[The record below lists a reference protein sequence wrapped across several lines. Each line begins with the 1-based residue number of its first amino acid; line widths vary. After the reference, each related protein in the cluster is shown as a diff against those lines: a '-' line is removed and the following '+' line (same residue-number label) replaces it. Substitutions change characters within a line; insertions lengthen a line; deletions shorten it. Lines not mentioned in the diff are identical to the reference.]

1 MKNPFLFILLFIVA
15 IGYSQSH
22 GISYQAVLLNPK
34 GEELPG
40 QNNSYSPLLDKEV
53 CLRFEI
59 RNSTNQLEY
68 QETISTKTDS
78 FGMVNLII
86 GTGNKTGGT
95 AVNLNAI
102 QWNTIPKK
110 LVVALDTE
118 GKCNTFI
125 EISNQDFTGV
135 PFAFSAQNAT
145 NITGVVPIT
154 NGGTSATTA
163 LDARINLGLG
173 NVNNT
178 SDDNKPISTAT
189 LTALNLKEDKA
200 NKSTDIIAD
209 ANSTVKYPSVKI
221 IKDYID
227 SQSSTGTVADATTT
241 SKGKIQLA
249 GDLTGTAIAPIISNN
264 AVTDAKVAFG
274 INPSKVGLGNV
285 DNTSDLNK
293 PISTVTQTALNLKE
307 DKANK
312 STDIVADAN
321 STIKYPSVKIIKDY
335 IDSQSSVGTVADAT
349 TTSKGKIQLAGD
361 LTGTAIAPIISNN
374 AVTDA
379 KVAFGINPS
388 KVGLGNVDNTSD
400 LNKPISTAT
409 QTALNLKEDKAN
421 KSIDIVADGN
431 STIKYPSVKLIKDYV
446 DGLTSSSRSVVDMA
460 TIEGAGTI
468 ASPFKVKDLGITT
481 TKITNSNVTYSKI
494 QNISATDKVLGRV
507 SAGSG
512 VIEEIA
518 TTGSGDV
525 VRSNSP
531 TFTGTVS
538 GIDNT
543 MIGLENV
550 DNTSDLNKPIST
562 ATQTALNLKED
573 KANKSTDIVADG
585 NSTIKYPSVK
595 LIKDYVDGLTSSSRA
610 VVDMATI
617 EGAGTIA
624 SPFKVKDLG
633 ITTTKIANSN
643 VTYSKIQNISA
654 TDKVLGRVSAGS
666 GVVEEI
672 ATTGS
677 GDVVRAI
684 SPTLVTPNLGT
695 PSSIQLTNGTG
706 LPLTTGVT
714 GVLPIAYGGTNATN
728 AANARTNL
736 GATTVGGNMF
746 TLVNPN
752 AITFPR
758 FNADNTV
765 SALDANSFRAAI
777 GAGSSNTNG
786 TVTSVAFSIGNS
798 GTDVNSA
805 VTNST
810 TTPEI
815 TLNIPTSSSLN
826 RGVLSS
832 TDWTTFNGKQNALTN
847 PVTGTGSVNTLSKFT
862 GTSTIGNSN
871 VSDDGTV
878 VAIATNATV
887 NGLSLGRGPGPV
899 EVNTVFG
906 LNALPSNTTGIM
918 NIALGRFTLNS
929 NTAGS
934 LNVAIGDSGLM
945 KNITGNYNIAIGTNS
960 LIENTIGMSN
970 IGIGDNSLSSVVS
983 GNSNV
988 AFGAN
993 GLNKISNDIGN
1004 TGIGVAT
1011 LSYLQSGSFNT
1022 ALGYLAG
1029 KSALDGPTMTST
1041 TNSIYI
1047 GANSKGLNATGSTN
1061 EIVIGNNAVGL
1072 GTNSAVLGN
1081 TATTKT
1087 AIYGNLLLGTST
1099 DTGAKLQ
1106 VNGAY
1111 TNASS
1116 NDEGMDTTIDFSLS
1130 NIAYTAATSNAI
1142 SITNIKDG
1150 GTYHLATTAT
1160 TVYDKVTF
1168 TVPAGFTLRD
1178 MGTTNRIN
1186 GNMHLYRFVVAGT
1199 NVFVTMASGN

>member
-1 MKNPFLFILLFIVA
+1 MKNPFLFIFLFVVA

-59 RNSTNQLEY
+59 RNTTNQLEY
-68 QETISTKTDS
+68 QETITTKTDS

-95 AVNLNAI
+95 AVNFNAI

-118 GKCNTFI
+118 GNCNTFI
-125 EISNQDFTGV
+125 EISNQNFTGV

-145 NITGVVPIT
+145 NITGVVPIN

-173 NVNNT
+173 NV
-178 SDDNKPISTAT
+178 
-189 LTALNLKEDKA
+189 
-200 NKSTDIIAD
+200 
-209 ANSTVKYPSVKI
+209 
-221 IKDYID
+221 
-227 SQSSTGTVADATTT
+227 
-241 SKGKIQLA
+241 
-249 GDLTGTAIAPIISNN
+249 
-264 AVTDAKVAFG
+264 
-274 INPSKVGLGNV
+274 

-293 PISTVTQTALNLKE
+293 PISTATQTALNLKE

-312 STDIVADAN
+312 STDIIADAN

-421 KSIDIVADGN
+421 KS
-431 STIKYPSVKLIKDYV
+431 
-446 DGLTSSSRSVVDMA
+446 
-460 TIEGAGTI
+460 
-468 ASPFKVKDLGITT
+468 
-481 TKITNSNVTYSKI
+481 
-494 QNISATDKVLGRV
+494 
-507 SAGSG
+507 
-512 VIEEIA
+512 
-518 TTGSGDV
+518 
-525 VRSNSP
+525 
-531 TFTGTVS
+531 
-538 GIDNT
+538 
-543 MIGLENV
+543 
-550 DNTSDLNKPIST
+550 
-562 ATQTALNLKED
+562 
-573 KANKSTDIVADG
+573 TDIVADG

-617 EGAGTIA
+617 EGAGIIA
-624 SPFKVKDLG
+624 SPFRVKDLG

-695 PSSIQLTNGTG
+695 PSSIQLTNGIG

-887 NGLSLGRGPGPV
+887 NGLSLGRGPGPI
-899 EVNTVFG
+899 ELNTVFG

-945 KNITGNYNIAIGTNS
+945 KNITGNYNIAIGTNC

-988 AFGAN
+988 AFGSY
-993 GLNKISNDIGN
+993 GLNKISSDNGN

-1022 ALGYLAG
+1022 ALGYHAG
-1029 KSALDGPTMTST
+1029 RSALDGPTMTST

-1047 GANSKGLNATGSTN
+1047 GVNSKGFNATGSTN

-1116 NDEGMDTTIDFSLS
+1116 NNEGMDTSIDFSLS

>member
-178 SDDNKPISTAT
+178 SDVNKPISTAT
-189 LTALNLKEDKA
+189 QTALNLKEDKA

-249 GDLTGTAIAPIISNN
+249 GDLTGTAIAPLISNN
-264 AVTDAKVAFG
+264 AITDAKVAYG

-285 DNTSDLNK
+285 DNTSD
-293 PISTVTQTALNLKE
+293 A
-307 DKANK
+307 
-312 STDIVADAN
+312 
-321 STIKYPSVKIIKDY
+321 
-335 IDSQSSVGTVADAT
+335 
-349 TTSKGKIQLAGD
+349 
-361 LTGTAIAPIISNN
+361 
-374 AVTDA
+374 
-379 KVAFGINPS
+379 
-388 KVGLGNVDNTSD
+388 
-400 LNKPISTAT
+400 NKPISTAA

-421 KSIDIVADGN
+421 KSIDISADAN
-431 STIKYPSVKLIKDYV
+431 SIIKYPSVKLIKDYV
-446 DGLTSSSRSVVDMA
+446 DGLTSSSRSVVDMT

-481 TKITNSNVTYSKI
+481 AKIANSNVTYSKI
-494 QNISATDKVLGRV
+494 QNVSATDKVLGRI

-512 VIEEIA
+512 VVEEIA

-525 VRSNSP
+525 VRSHSP
-531 TFTGTVS
+531 TFTGIVS

-543 MIGLENV
+543 MIGLGNV
-550 DNTSDLNKPIST
+550 DNTSDLNKPLST
-562 ATQTALNLKED
+562 AAQTALNLKED
-573 KANKSTDIVADG
+573 KANKSIDISADA
-585 NSTIKYPSVK
+585 NSIIKYPSVK
-595 LIKDYVDGLTSSSRA
+595 LIKDYVDGLTSSSRS
-610 VVDMATI
+610 VVDMTTI

-633 ITTTKIANSN
+633 ITTAKIANSN
-643 VTYSKIQNISA
+643 VTYSKIQNVSA
-654 TDKVLGRVSAGS
+654 TDKVLGRISAGS

-684 SPTLVTPNLGT
+684 APTLVTPNLGT

-728 AANARTNL
+728 AASARTNL

-758 FNADNTV
+758 FNADNTI
-765 SALDANSFRAAI
+765 SALDANSFRTAI

-786 TVTSVAFSIGNS
+786 TVISVAFSIGNS

-847 PVTGTGSVNTLSKFT
+847 PVTGTGTVNTLSKFT

-871 VSDDGTV
+871 VSDDGNV

-906 LNALPSNTTGIM
+906 LNALPSNTSGAY

-929 NTAGS
+929 NTVGS
-934 LNVAIGDSGLM
+934 HNVVIGDSGM
-945 KNITGNYNIAIGTNS
+945 KKNITGNFNVAIGTNS
-960 LIENTIGMSN
+960 LVENTIGMSN
-970 IGIGDNSLSSVVS
+970 TGIGDNALSSVVS
-983 GNSNV
+983 GNSNI
-988 AFGAN
+988 ALGSY
-993 GLNKISNDIGN
+993 GLSKITNDTGN

-1011 LSYLQSGSFNT
+1011 FFNVVSGSYNT
-1022 ALGYLAG
+1022 ALGFNAG
-1029 KSALDGPTMTST
+1029 NRFGIGNSTNMTST
-1041 TNSIYI
+1041 NNSIYI
-1047 GANSKGLNATGSTN
+1047 GAFSKGLNATGSIN
-1061 EIVIGNNAVGL
+1061 EIVIGNDAVGL
-1072 GTNSAVLGN
+1072 GTNSAVVGN

-1087 AIYGNLLLGTST
+1087 AIYGNLLLGTTT

-1106 VNGAY
+1106 VNGSY

-1130 NIAYTAATSNAI
+1130 NIAYTAATSNTI
-1142 SITNIKDG
+1142 TITNIKDG

-1168 TVPAGFTLRD
+1168 SVPLGFTLRD